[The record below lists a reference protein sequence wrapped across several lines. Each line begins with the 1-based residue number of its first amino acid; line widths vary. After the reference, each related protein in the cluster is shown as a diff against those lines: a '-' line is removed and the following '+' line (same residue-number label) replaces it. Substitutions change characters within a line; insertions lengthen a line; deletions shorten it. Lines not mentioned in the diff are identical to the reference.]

1 MVEIVKVNDN
11 DSYLRCQVRIRKRFS
26 SSFLLA
32 DSNRRKGHA
41 TRVCIPLEADTF
53 IGLNCALFERFKR
66 LERLERLER
75 KTAAFF
81 KQGYVNIVREMARTI
96 RRVDDEP
103 AEVEPIAL
111 IGKCVERITTWFSQL
126 NRLH

>member
-1 MVEIVKVNDN
+1 MVKIVKVNDN
-11 DSYLRCQVRIRKRFS
+11 DSYLRCQVRIRKCFS

-41 TRVCIPLEADTF
+41 TRVCIPLAADTF
-53 IGLNCALFERFKR
+53 IGLNCALFERFK
-66 LERLERLER
+66 RLERLER

-103 AEVEPIAL
+103 AKINAIAL
-111 IGKCVERITTWFSQL
+111 IGKRGERITTWFSQL

>member
-1 MVEIVKVNDN
+1 MQHEFACP
-11 DSYLRCQVRIRKRFS
+11 LRLTD
-26 SSFLLA
+26 LL
-32 DSNRRKGHA
+32 D
-41 TRVCIPLEADTF
+41 
-53 IGLNCALFERFKR
+53 CALFERLK
-66 LERLERLER
+66 RLERLER

-103 AEVEPIAL
+103 AKVNAIAL